1 VKIFGK
7 TFAIYLF
14 YSQRPALTH
23 EKSKKRNEGPKSKVA
38 GMKGKSVQ
46 VSAPVAS
53 RLSVWVTLTPP
64 DLRPAKKSSPKGRPW
79 KATNKKEKKID
90 AKNQKKI
97 IKKQLQMNR
106 VKVI

>member
-53 RLSVWVTLTPP
+53 RLSVWVTLTPLTYDP
-64 DLRPAKKSSPKGRPW
+64 KKKFPKRQ
-79 KATNKKEKKID
+79 TMESNEQERKKK
-90 AKNQKKI
+90 
-97 IKKQLQMNR
+97 
-106 VKVI
+106 